1 LNTMSELIFEREFEL
16 PAKTEQLQQFHSFID
31 AFWEACKEQAPIA
44 PDNTWNMLFTTALA
58 EIVANV
64 IRYAYAPLPAPG
76 EITITMRLF
85 EDRVVARVCDRG
97 VAYTN
102 ESLSETWN
110 HDDLFS
116 LPEGGMGL
124 VIAKTAVDSL
134 NYRRTKSG
142 VNCWRLVKTL
152 N

>member
-1 LNTMSELIFEREFEL
+1 MSELLFEQECVL
-16 PAKTEQLQQFHSFID
+16 PAQIEQLQHFHTFING
-31 AFWEACKEQAPIA
+31 FWQKCKEIAPIA
-44 PDNTWNMLFTTALA
+44 PDEAWDMLFTTALA
-58 EIVANV
+58 EIVANI

-76 EITITMRLF
+76 DITITMRLF

-102 ESLSETWN
+102 EALKETWD
-110 HDDLFS
+110 HDDLFT

-134 NYRRTKSG
+134 GYRRTKSG
-142 VNCWRLVKTL
+142 VNCWRLSKAL
-152 N
+152 S